1 MKFLKRFFSSWAN
14 LLTFAI
20 AVLLFLVSPVVIRW
34 YDPTAGVFDAGFL
47 QAIVLA
53 AVFTFSEGFFGWV
66 LWQLIFASLDRATQ
80 GKGSNWGWLDEA
92 TTKLTNPQFVFLVQ
106 GTFAFCVCLFA
117 FNLWLALTK

>member
-20 AVLLFLVSPVVIRW
+20 AVLLFLVSPVLIRW
-34 YDPTAGVFDAGFL
+34 YDPTAGIFDVGFL
-47 QAIVLA
+47 QAIILA

-80 GKGSNWGWLDEA
+80 DKDSNWGNLDKWTELMPCSH
-92 TTKLTNPQFVFLVQ
+92 KVFLVQ
-106 GTFAFCVCLFA
+106 WSFIFCVCLFA

>member
-1 MKFLKRFFSSWAN
+1 MKFLKRFFSSCAN

-20 AVLLFLVSPVVIRW
+20 AVLLFLVSPVLIRW

-66 LWQLIFASLDRATQ
+66 LWQLIFASLDRKTQ
-80 GKGSNWGWLDEA
+80 NNESNWGWLDEA
-92 TTKLTNPQFVFLVQ
+92 TAKLTNAQFVFLVQ
-106 GTFAFCVCLFA
+106 GSFVFCVVLFA

>member
-1 MKFLKRFFSSWAN
+1 MKFLKRFFSSWPN
-14 LLTFAI
+14 LLTFGL

-53 AVFTFSEGFFGWV
+53 AVFTFSEAFFGWV

-80 GKGSNWGWLDEA
+80 SKDSNWGWLDRA
-92 TTKLTNPQFVFLVQ
+92 TAGLTNSQFVFLVQ
-106 GTFAFCVCLFA
+106 GSFVFCVCLFA
-117 FNLWLALTK
+117 FNLWLALSK